1 MLRSFQYTEKSYL
14 KYSMQSSLFQ
24 MKELDI
30 ARKFVASHPCKHDME
45 QACPVCRKKT
55 GKYFFTKWDVDY
67 LRCEK
72 CNSIYAV
79 CEEDT
84 VESYLKHQPLLS
96 LRLSKEYQEQI
107 TNSRML
113 VWKEFLEWLEVRA
126 YRFLGRNRKLNII
139 DIGNRFSGLATM
151 IKASPIS
158 QKYDC
163 REFIHQTG
171 VNCKSNEKADII
183 FYNDAIKTELHPV
196 VQLKNIKKWM
206 KEDGILIIG
215 ARAGSGFDII
225 TLKENNKRIYPYE
238 HVFLPSVRGMLKI
251 LQDSGFDVLEITTP
265 GVMDVKYVMEDLEWL
280 EDREEFVKYLLKEN
294 NEAILQEFQR
304 FLQKSCMSSFIRV
317 IARKA
322 RHKNAAI

>member
-1 MLRSFQYTEKSYL
+1 MLRSYQYTENSYL
-14 KYSMQSSLFQ
+14 KYSMQNSLFQ

-45 QACPVCRKKT
+45 QTCPVCGRKT

-67 LRCEK
+67 LRCEI

-84 VESYLKHQPLLS
+84 VESYLKHQPLLTM
-96 LRLSKEYQEQI
+96 RLSKEYQGQI
-107 TNSRML
+107 TDSRAL
-113 VWKEFLEWLEVRA
+113 VWKEFLEWVEVRA
-126 YRFLGRNRKLNII
+126 YRFLGRNRKLNLV
-139 DIGNRFSGLATM
+139 DIGNRFLGLSAM
-151 IKASPIS
+151 IKASPIC

-163 REFIHQTG
+163 RDLIYQADAG
-171 VNCKSNEKADII
+171 CKPDEKADII
-183 FYNDAIKTELHPV
+183 FYNDVIKTELHPV
-196 VQLKNIKKWM
+196 IQLKSIKKWM

-238 HVFLPSVRGMLKI
+238 HVFLPSVKGMVKI

-265 GVMDVKYVMEDLEWL
+265 GVMDVKYVMEDLDWL

-294 NEAILQEFQR
+294 DELILQEFQR

-317 IARKA
+317 VARKA
-322 RHKNAAI
+322 RKKNAAI